1 MSARDDYPNLAQMDR
16 ELFDFVTF
24 DQELRAALDELD
36 VLRALLDDVGI
47 PRPMKQ
53 AATVNH
59 LSNSRVM
66 E

>member
-1 MSARDDYPNLAQMDR
+1 MSARDDYPNLAKMDR

-47 PRPMKQ
+47 PRP
-53 AATVNH
+53 
-59 LSNSRVM
+59 
-66 E
+66 